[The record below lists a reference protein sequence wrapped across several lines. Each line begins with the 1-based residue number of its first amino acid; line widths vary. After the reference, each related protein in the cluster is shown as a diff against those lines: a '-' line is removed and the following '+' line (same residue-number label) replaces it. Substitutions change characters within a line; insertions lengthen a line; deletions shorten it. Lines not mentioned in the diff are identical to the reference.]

1 MITAAP
7 AVPIFSK
14 DPIFYISQKLSPQD
28 KFMPSHEGDSKSR
41 QTEGETIAGPEP
53 VLLFCFRLLL
63 VLSCSRA
70 HSKFIVL
77 VSVWQELTDK
87 SHLVEC
93 WRRFPALLSP
103 SLDWMM
109 TLCCNT
115 GLRRTEKKKSTALS
129 AFFSAENC
137 TNSIITYP
145 HTGSLKYNLP

>member
-14 DPIFYISQKLSPQD
+14 DPIFHISQKLSPQD
-28 KFMPSHEGDSKSR
+28 KLMPSHDADSKPP
-41 QTEGETIAGPEP
+41 QTERETITGPEP
-53 VLLFCFRLLL
+53 VLLFCFRLLH
-63 VLSCSRA
+63 VFSCSRV

-77 VSVWQELTDK
+77 ASIWQELTDK

-103 SLDWMM
+103 SLAWMM

-115 GLRRTEKKKSTALS
+115 GLRRMEKKKSPALS
-129 AFFSAENC
+129 ASFSAENC